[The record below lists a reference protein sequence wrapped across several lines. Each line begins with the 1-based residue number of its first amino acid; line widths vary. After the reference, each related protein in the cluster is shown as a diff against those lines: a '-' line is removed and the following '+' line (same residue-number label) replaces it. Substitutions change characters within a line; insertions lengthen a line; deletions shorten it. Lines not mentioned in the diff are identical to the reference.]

1 MSTSAGVQLGGGR
14 ESGKVE
20 VDRGEGRGERGEGRG
35 ERSIVYRC
43 TTDLYLRW
51 ADCIVESGAEVL
63 SSGYLLW
70 FAEGRVGQ
78 INATQGSLL
87 SEMNE

>member
-20 VDRGEGRGERGEGRG
+20 VERGEGRG